1 MATGNNLYFEV
12 CLFYMEFEISF
23 HLCSIFYGS
32 ITNYMASR
40 YKITSCTYL
49 YISWTFKKGYIKN
62 QFLNV
67 KVNIITAS
75 FDANKWQHLW
85 FGRNNF
91 NILTT
96 RYALSLQSNT
106 FDVTMAEIKLLYN
119 CRKTSN
125 TSLDLYIC
133 NLLPL
138 RNKFIIPAKNS
149 C

>member
-1 MATGNNLYFEV
+1 MRWWIATGNNLYFEV

-96 RYALSLQSNT
+96 HTLCNQIHLMLQWQTQNFCTIVGKPATHHWIYT
-106 FDVTMAEIKLLYN
+106 FATCCHYE
-119 CRKTSN
+119 T
-125 TSLDLYIC
+125 
-133 NLLPL
+133 NL
-138 RNKFIIPAKNS
+138 
-149 C
+149 